1 MAPKVFAWL
10 SVMSH
15 FQSSFV
21 PSPSENFFI
30 FYVPAEQAGCRLDH
44 FLVRAVPE
52 ASRSILTES
61 VRVGLIKVDSLER
74 KSSYCLKAGECVAGS
89 LFVVPAMDL
98 LPEKIPFEILF
109 EDSYLLVLSKP
120 PGLVVHP
127 GSGNQT
133 GTLVNGLLYHCQAI
147 AGVGDDAVMPGIV
160 HRLDKDTSGLMVVA
174 KEEGT
179 HRKLVDAFKARMVDK
194 QYLALLHGILEQK
207 TGRIVAAIGRH
218 PVHRQKM
225 AIKEDGRYAATSWQ
239 VLQEFSSGFSLVR
252 LQIETGRTHQIRVHM
267 ASIGHPVAGDNVYS
281 GGRGKRKFPRQ
292 LLHSTQLSFI
302 HPVTGGSLVF
312 SAPLWP
318 DFSLILDQLADE
330 TKQVERECL

>member
-1 MAPKVFAWL
+1 M
-10 SVMSH
+10 
-15 FQSSFV
+15 
-21 PSPSENFFI
+21 
-30 FYVPAEQAGCRLDH
+30 DH

-52 ASRSILTES
+52 ASRSTLTES
-61 VRVGLIKVDSLER
+61 VRAGLIKVDSLAR

-89 LFVVPAMDL
+89 LFVAPAMDL
-98 LPEKIPFEILF
+98 LPEEIPFEILF

-127 GSGNQT
+127 GSGNQA

-147 AGVGDDAVMPGIV
+147 AGVGDDAVRPGIV

-207 TGRIVAAIGRH
+207 TGRIMAAIGRH

-225 AIKEDGRYAATSWQ
+225 AIREDGRYAATNWQ
-239 VLQEFSSGFSLVR
+239 VVKEFAPGFSLVR

-267 ASIGHPVAGDNVYS
+267 ASIGHPVAGDNVY
-281 GGRGKRKFPRQ
+281 GCGRGKRKFPRQ
-292 LLHSTQLSFI
+292 LLHAAQLSFT
-302 HPVTGGSLVF
+302 HPVTGEPLVF
-312 SAPLWP
+312 SDPLWP

-330 TKQVERECL
+330 TKQVRRERL